1 MTYRDPISAEDAHR
15 LRDAVVGVE
24 GIIGLSS
31 GFFGEVALLFAG
43 DRVPG
48 LRIHTQDGTERLSIH
63 LIADATSA
71 VPLTERADAVR
82 TIAGTFVDFP
92 VDVVFDDFT
101 SPADSTPEH

>member
-48 LRIHTQDGTERLSIH
+48 LRIHTEDGVERLSIH
-63 LIADATSA
+63 LIADASSQ
-71 VPLTERADAVR
+71 VPLTDRADAVR
-82 TIAGTFVDFP
+82 QIAGGFVEFP
-92 VDVVFDDFT
+92 IDVVFDDFAT
-101 SPADSTPEH
+101 RAEFDNHR